1 MEVVGYGRGHLD
13 GIVALC
19 REEGWPSLAD
29 DPERAHRVLTAPGV
43 TAVVALDGPTVLGF
57 AYLQSDG
64 EIQAHLSNIVV
75 GEPHRRTGVAR
86 ALLQDGIERAGGMR
100 IDLITDTAEPFYE
113 SLTHRKMSGYRI
125 YPPFP

>member
-1 MEVVGYGRGHLD
+1 MEVVGYEGWHLD

-19 REEGWPSLAD
+19 RDEGWPSLAE

-43 TAVVALDGPTVLGF
+43 TAVVALDRRTVLGF

-64 EIQAHLSNIVV
+64 EIQAHLSTIVV
-75 GEPHRRTGVAR
+75 AESHRRTGVAR
-86 ALLQDGIERAGGMR
+86 ALLQGGIERAGGIR

-113 SLTHRKMSGYRI
+113 SLGHKRMSGYRI
-125 YPPFP
+125 YPPFT